1 MDEQTVISGFTGF
14 GLYDR
19 SFMEALKLFKEP
31 YPYFRGLVSEI
42 GLKRVELP
50 FVQPER
56 KHGVTKNN
64 FFTLYD
70 MAMTGFVNH
79 TKMPLRLA
87 VFSGVLI
94 GFASLL
100 VALVY
105 LVLKLVYWNTF
116 SFGMAP
122 LMIGLFFFSAVQLI
136 FIGIIGEYIGAI
148 WTQVKN
154 RPLVIEE
161 ERINFDKES

>member
-1 MDEQTVISGFTGF
+1 M
-14 GLYDR
+14 
-19 SFMEALKLFKEP
+19 
-31 YPYFRGLVSEI
+31 
-42 GLKRVELP
+42 ELP

-94 GFASLL
+94 GLASLL

-116 SFGMAP
+116 
-122 LMIGLFFFSAVQLI
+122 
-136 FIGIIGEYIGAI
+136 
-148 WTQVKN
+148 
-154 RPLVIEE
+154 R
-161 ERINFDKES
+161 